1 MDESLCNLGR
11 GAVYLSLEGRN
22 YRLEDSNSITSSCAL
37 IHHVRGWADD
47 MLLSNQANCWRST
60 RWCERQE
67 KGIHTRKEKICVD
80 VLTVYVWL
88 CYLGVMC
95 VPVPSA
101 LVKTVLPT
109 GGLRVMKFPKEE
121 LKQGLDRSITQRHY
135 GISAY
140 TYIHTDLQGPIS
152 FHTANSCSNSLSSLM
167 AWLPKFKISTFLI
180 FNYKIFMHWDQKDD
194 LVCKKKYVSQ
204 TQVSGIT

>member
-1 MDESLCNLGR
+1 MDESVCNLGR

-37 IHHVRGWADD
+37 IHHVRRWADD

-60 RWCERQE
+60 CWYERQE
-67 KGIHTRKEKICVD
+67 KGIHTRKEKVCVD
-80 VLTVYVWL
+80 ALTVYVWF

-101 LVKTVLPT
+101 LMKTALPT

-135 GISAY
+135 GISTHRY
-140 TYIHTDLQGPIS
+140 THLPPGSYLFPQSQLLLS
-152 FHTANSCSNSLSSLM
+152 FPVQRLTA
-167 AWLPKFKISTFLI
+167 WVPKF
-180 FNYKIFMHWDQKDD
+180 
-194 LVCKKKYVSQ
+194 
-204 TQVSGIT
+204 